1 MRRTIPLVAALAAAA
16 LVAAGCGSSSDNSSS
31 TTSGAAS
38 SGAATGGGY
47 GYGGM
52 TTTPKTTTSGGGAT
66 AAATVK
72 TASTPLGTVLVDGS
86 GRTLYLFERDTGTS
100 STCDGACAQAWPPLE
115 TSGAAKAAGQASAS
129 RLGTTRRSDGTT
141 EVTYAGH
148 PLYYYAGDGGP
159 GSTNG
164 QNVDAFG
171 AEWYVLAPSGNAITG
186 NGS

>member
-1 MRRTIPLVAALAAAA
+1 MRRSVPLAAALAAAT
-16 LVAAGCGSSSDNSSS
+16 LVAAGCGSSDSSSPS

-38 SGAATGGGY
+38 SGAQTGGGY

-52 TTTPKTTTSGGGAT
+52 MTTPHMTQSGASAT

-86 GRTLYLFERDTGTS
+86 GRTLYLFERDTGAS
-100 STCDGACAQAWPPLE
+100 STCNGACAQAWPPLT
-115 TSGAAKAAGQASAS
+115 TSGAAKAAGRASAA
-129 RLGTTRRSDGTT
+129 RLGTTSRSDGTT

-148 PLYYYAGDGGP
+148 PLYYYAGDSGP
-159 GSTNG
+159 GSTDG

-171 AEWYVLAPSGNAITG
+171 AEWYVLAPSGNPITG